1 MNHRLFIRAGAA
13 SVLALTASVF
23 AAHAEIAS
31 DKVRIG
37 VLSDLSGIY
46 ESGAGNG
53 SVEAAKMA
61 VEEFGGKVNGKP
73 IEVIA
78 GDHQNKP
85 DLGASIANRWYDV
98 DKVDLITEVV
108 NSAVAFAVLDITK
121 QKNKTLILDGAG
133 SADFTG
139 KACAPNN
146 SAHWVYDTYELG
158 AAVGATVSQL
168 GKKWFFISADY
179 AFGAAL
185 EAGLRPMLAK
195 NGAEVVGGVKHP
207 LGTTDFSSYVLQ
219 AQAANPDVI
228 ALNSGGDDTVGA
240 LKAIR
245 EFGLKA
251 KVMGFGLDSPL
262 AIRAMGLQV
271 AQGAYN
277 VNPWV
282 RRDDAE
288 TKAWIAKFVERR
300 KVFPGSF
307 QVGTYSGV
315 RSYLKAVQAANS
327 TDPKTVLAKM
337 REMPVRDV
345 FTDDGYLRA
354 DGRMVHSV
362 ALTQLKTPA
371 ESTGEWDQTKV
382 VAKLKG
388 EDVFRPLEA
397 GGCPALA
404 TK

>member
-1 MNHRLFIRAGAA
+1 MRKSGMMLAA
-13 SVLALTASVF
+13 ALVACSG
-23 AAHAEIAS
+23 AAHAF
-31 DKVRIG
+31 DKVKIG

-53 SVEAAKMA
+53 SVEATKMA
-61 VEEFGGKVNGKP
+61 VEEFGGKINGKP
-73 IEVIA
+73 IEVVA

-98 DKVDLITEVV
+98 DKVDAISELV

-121 QKNKTLILDGAG
+121 QKNKALLLAGAG

-139 KACAPNN
+139 KACAPDNM
-146 SAHWVYDTYELG
+146 AHWVYDTYELG
-158 AAVGATVSQL
+158 AAIGTAVPQL

-185 EAGLRPMLAK
+185 EAGVRGALAK
-195 NGAEVVGGVKHP
+195 AGAEVVGGVKHP
-207 LGTTDFSSYVLQ
+207 LGTSDFSSYVLQ

-228 ALNSGGDDTVGA
+228 ALNSGGDDTIGA

-251 KVMGFGLDSPL
+251 KVVGFGLDSPI
-262 AIRAMGLQV
+262 AVKSMGLEV
-271 AQGAYN
+271 AQGAYY
-277 VNPWV
+277 VTPWV

-288 TKAWIAKFVERR
+288 TKAWIDKFIARR
-300 KVFPGSF
+300 HTYPAAF
-307 QVGTYSGV
+307 QVGNYSAV
-315 RSYLKAVQAANS
+315 RSYLKAVEATDS
-327 TDPKTVLAKM
+327 TDPKVVFAKM

-345 FTDDGYLRA
+345 FTDDGYLRP

-362 ALTQLKTPA
+362 ALTQIKSPA
-371 ESTGEWDQTKV
+371 ESKGEWDLIKV

-388 EDVFRPLEA
+388 DDVFRPLKD
-397 GGCPALA
+397 GGCPAVA
-404 TK
+404 TR

>member
-1 MNHRLFIRAGAA
+1 MHMRIAPHALMLAMAIAGLSGPA
-13 SVLALTASVF
+13 S
-23 AAHAEIAS
+23 AEIAN
-31 DKVRIG
+31 DKVKIG

-53 SVEAAKMA
+53 SVEAVKMA

-121 QKNKTLILDGAG
+121 QKNKTLILAGAG

-158 AAVGATVSQL
+158 AAVGATVPLL

-207 LGTTDFSSYVLQ
+207 LGTSDFSSYVLQ
-219 AQAANPDVI
+219 AQSSGADVI
-228 ALNSGGDDTVGA
+228 ALNNGGDDTVSA
-240 LKAIR
+240 LKGIR

-251 KVMGFGLDSPL
+251 KVVGFGLDSPL

-277 VNPWV
+277 VNPWA

-288 TKAWIAKFVERR
+288 TKAWIAKFIERR

-307 QVGTYSGV
+307 QVGTYSAA
-315 RSYLKAVQAANS
+315 RSYLKAVEATNS
-327 TDPKTVLAKM
+327 TDSKTVLAKM

-345 FTDDGYLRA
+345 FTDDGYLRP

-362 ALTQLKTPA
+362 GLTQIKAPS
-371 ESTGEWDQTKV
+371 ESSGEWDQTKLIT
-382 VAKLKG
+382 KLKG
-388 EDVFRPLEA
+388 DDVFRPLA
-397 GGCPALA
+397 DGGCPALA
-404 TK
+404 TR